1 VDTTP
6 KGSNGAESNGFD
18 PLESSREVVV
28 MVPTNPGASD
38 LRAEVFIGPF
48 LQFERGRGTF
58 AATTSTL
65 VCGPSEALLIDAQH
79 ISSDV
84 AALGD
89 LIEGT
94 GRRPS
99 TIYVTHG
106 HADHWYGAGELV
118 ARFPGARVVATRPVV
133 EYIHQA
139 AEVEAQQWSAMFGG
153 RVAKPSAVPEPLD
166 GLTLELEGHEIRI
179 VEVGQ
184 GDIRPSTVVHIPAI
198 ETVVAGD
205 VVYNQ
210 IHAML
215 GLSGPSGWERWLQS
229 LDAIEKL
236 DPQMIVC
243 GHRKPESS
251 DREVSRMLDETRSY
265 ISDFAQ
271 GAQSLDNA
279 EELINLMKSK
289 YPDFGNPWTLHF
301 SAQSWF
307 SRKRA

>member
-1 VDTTP
+1 
-6 KGSNGAESNGFD
+6 
-18 PLESSREVVV
+18 
-28 MVPTNPGASD
+28 MVPSSAGAAD

-48 LQFERGRGTF
+48 LPFERGKGTF

-65 VCGPSEALLIDAQH
+65 VYGSSEALLIDAQH
-79 ISSDV
+79 IRTDV

-94 GRRPS
+94 GRRLT

-118 ARFPGARVVATRPVV
+118 ARFPEARLVATPPVL

-139 AEVEAQQWSAMFGG
+139 ADVEAQQWAAMFGD
-153 RVAKPSAVPEPLD
+153 RVVKPTAIPEALN
-166 GLTLELEGHEIRI
+166 GLTLELEGNELRI

-198 ETVVAGD
+198 DTVVAGD

-215 GLSGPSGWERWLQS
+215 GLSGPSGWERWIQS
-229 LDAIEKL
+229 VDAVEKL
-236 DPQMIVC
+236 SPQMIVC
-243 GHRKPESS
+243 GHKKPESS
-251 DREVSRMLDETRSY
+251 DREVDRILDETRSY
-265 ISDFAQ
+265 ISDFAA
-271 GAQSLDNA
+271 GAQSLDSA
-279 EELINLMKSK
+279 AELIGLMKSK
-289 YPDFGNPWTLHF
+289 YPDFGNNWTLHF
-301 SAQSWF
+301 SANAWF
-307 SRKRA
+307 SRTGA

>member
-1 VDTTP
+1 MTI
-6 KGSNGAESNGFD
+6 S
-18 PLESSREVVV
+18 PLAA
-28 MVPTNPGASD
+28 NAD
-38 LRAEVFIGPF
+38 LHAEVFIGPF
-48 LQFERGRGTF
+48 LPFEQGKGTF

-65 VCGPSEALLIDAQH
+65 VSGPTEAVLIDAQH
-79 ISSDV
+79 IRSDV

-89 LIEGT
+89 LIARR
-94 GRRPS
+94 GRRLS

-118 ARFPGARVVATRPVV
+118 ARFPGARVVATPPVL

-139 AEVEAQQWSAMFGG
+139 AEVEAQQWAAMFGD
-153 RVAKPSAVPEPLD
+153 RVAKPTAVPEPLD
-166 GLTLELEGHEIRI
+166 GLSLDLEGYELQI

-236 DPQMIVC
+236 DPKMIVC

-251 DREVSRMLDETRSY
+251 DGEASRMLDETRSY

-289 YPDFGNPWTLHF
+289 YPDFGNRWTLHF

-307 SRKRA
+307 SRKRT

>member
-1 VDTTP
+1 
-6 KGSNGAESNGFD
+6 
-18 PLESSREVVV
+18 
-28 MVPTNPGASD
+28 MVSPSTDAAD
-38 LRAEVFIGPF
+38 LSAKVFIGPF
-48 LQFERGRGTF
+48 LPFEQGKGTF

-65 VCGPSEALLIDAQH
+65 VCGSSEAVLIDAQH
-79 ISSDV
+79 IRSDV

-89 LIEGT
+89 LIERT
-94 GRRPS
+94 GRRLT

-118 ARFPGARVVATRPVV
+118 ARFPGARLVATPPVV

-139 AEVEAQQWSAMFGG
+139 ADVEAQQWAAMFGD
-153 RVAKPSAVPEPLD
+153 RVVKPTAVPETLN
-166 GLTLELEGHEIRI
+166 GLTLELEGHELRV

-184 GDIRPSTVVHIPAI
+184 GDIHPSTVVHIPAI
-198 ETVVAGD
+198 DAVVAGD

-229 LDAIEKL
+229 LDAFEKL
-236 DPQMIVC
+236 DPKLIVC

-265 ISDFAQ
+265 IGDFAQ

-289 YPDFGNPWTLHF
+289 YPDFGNPWTLQF
-301 SAQSWF
+301 SARSWF
-307 SRKRA
+307 SRKQA